1 MTGYGSLFERLNG
14 DADKRV
20 GWSREVSAMASVAAH
35 LGKMLSTRAGS
46 VQTLSDY
53 GLPDLNDMRLSLH
66 DSLSQARSAIEGF
79 IEAYEPRLSDVR
91 VVSLPRDNDQLRLAF
106 SIEGLLEVGRF
117 QAPGEFFRMPGWQRP
132 GEGQLRR
139 FRCPANPQPAFPIPP
154 LVRSPGTAAIPSASV
169 PPTCSSTASRRP
181 ARVTPRPGAVPL
193 RCLVR
198 P

>member
-53 GLPDLNDMRLSLH
+53 GLPDLNDMRLS
-66 DSLSQARSAIEGF
+66 QARSAIEGF

-106 SIEGLLEVGRF
+106 SIEGLLEVGGFKRQVSF
-117 QAPGEFFRMPGWQRP
+117 SACLDGS
-132 GEGQLRR
+132 GQ
-139 FRCPANPQPAFPIPP
+139 
-154 LVRSPGTAAIPSASV
+154 VKVS
-169 PPTCSSTASRRP
+169 
-181 ARVTPRPGAVPL
+181 
-193 RCLVR
+193 
-198 P
+198 